1 MNAPII
7 PTDALPVWPANL
19 NEIPKEI
26 WEREDVYQLELER
39 IYYGP
44 FWHVVAHTAEIPN
57 PGDYK
62 TFFLG
67 ERPIIVARG
76 DDGQVRVFYNA
87 CTHRATLLETSAM
100 GNKSEFECPYHR
112 WLFNNRG
119 ELVGCPAEEDYTVDF
134 QKGDFNLL
142 QIRTAEYAGVIFAT
156 ASDETPDLDTFLGE
170 SKPYIDK
177 ILGKDG
183 DLELLGYQKVLYN
196 SNWKAYFDNDG
207 FHAPLLHKAFRMLN
221 WQGGKGRQF
230 ATGPGHIVF
239 VSQLTV
245 PSNPEFLKDPSIVSF
260 KGTDP
265 NEGSVLVALMPITG
279 IIKHLDMIN
288 IRFAFPAGL
297 YGTEVHYASFARK
310 DDDPEMA
317 RHRMRQGANLI
328 GPSGLVSMEDA
339 AIFSRIQQGS
349 RTPGYAIFQKGVKDK
364 RNVWHDYKQ
373 NDETGNLPK
382 WEVYREV
389 MGFQRSAG

>member
-87 CTHRATLLETSAM
+87 CTHRATLLEPSAM

-119 ELVGCPAEEDYTVDF
+119 ELVGCPAEDDYTVDF

-142 QIRTAEYAGVIFAT
+142 VSSLAVAKI
-156 ASDETPDLDTFLGE
+156 TP
-170 SKPYIDK
+170 
-177 ILGKDG
+177 
-183 DLELLGYQKVLYN
+183 
-196 SNWKAYFDNDG
+196 AYS
-207 FHAPLLHKAFRMLN
+207 AVRICS
-221 WQGGKGRQF
+221 R
-230 ATGPGHIVF
+230 
-239 VSQLTV
+239 
-245 PSNPEFLKDPSIVSF
+245 LKSPF
-260 KGTDP
+260 
-265 NEGSVLVALMPITG
+265 
-279 IIKHLDMIN
+279 
-288 IRFAFPAGL
+288 
-297 YGTEVHYASFARK
+297 
-310 DDDPEMA
+310 
-317 RHRMRQGANLI
+317 
-328 GPSGLVSMEDA
+328 
-339 AIFSRIQQGS
+339 
-349 RTPGYAIFQKGVKDK
+349 
-364 RNVWHDYKQ
+364 
-373 NDETGNLPK
+373 
-382 WEVYREV
+382 
-389 MGFQRSAG
+389 